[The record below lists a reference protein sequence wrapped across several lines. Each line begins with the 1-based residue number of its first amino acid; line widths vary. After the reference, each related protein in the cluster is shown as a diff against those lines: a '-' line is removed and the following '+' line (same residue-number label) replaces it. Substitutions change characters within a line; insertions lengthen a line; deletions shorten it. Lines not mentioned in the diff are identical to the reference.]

1 MFSLCFSGDGTF
13 SCVNIKNRKLELQS
27 ELFDSELLSIAIMK
41 VSLPTTFYTVHCK
54 LDVNIHQF

>member
-1 MFSLCFSGDGTF
+1 MVSSCFSGDGTF

-41 VSLPTTFYTVHCK
+41 VSLPTLFYTFCC
-54 LDVNIHQF
+54 